1 MERLRSILKQIDG
14 RGYKAYKDIKG
25 LYRFAGYT
33 LSIDHVQGDPFALAT
48 RLSIRI
54 DLTQAAFPDELFS
67 SPIRKTAFEDFLGR
81 SMAASIRS
89 FVKGQR
95 GTGKSGEIRI
105 EAGGQQVLLRNA
117 FIVSSDAIEAR
128 LTAGLPADGRKV
140 LAEDAL
146 EMFFSE
152 LPGVVGRSLY
162 YKNCDAVAVKA
173 HVESVED
180 QEYLRNR
187 LAEKKLVSFLGDG
200 SLLPRNSGIDDRPLK
215 DGVVGF
221 ISPESLSLSLTLPNR
236 GEIRGMGIP
245 EGVTLI
251 VGGGFHGKS
260 TLLHAIERGVY
271 NHIPGDGRELVVTD
285 PGAVKIRAEDG
296 RYISEVDISPF
307 IDNLPFGRDTKA
319 FTTEN
324 ASGSTSQAANI
335 IEALECGSRLLLID
349 EDTCATN
356 FMIRD
361 ERMQSLVAK
370 DKEPITPLVRR
381 VRELYDSSGISTV
394 IVMGGSGDYFEVSD
408 RVIMMDSYEAKEVT
422 VEAHSI
428 AGLKRVAPETLCGT
442 SRLPEFFENCARRP
456 GPQRLDASRG
466 SRDVKI
472 DAADARTLN
481 YGKHRVDLSSVEQLI
496 DIGQTRSIG
505 LLIHYYAENYA
516 SKTLSLVE
524 GLKLALKDVDE
535 MGLDVLS
542 PYKVGN
548 LALPRLHEL
557 AAAVNRI
564 RPGN

>member
-1 MERLRSILKQIDG
+1 MERLRSILKRIDG
-14 RGYKAYKDIKG
+14 KGYKAYKDIKG
-25 LYRFAGYT
+25 LYSFSGYT
-33 LSIDHVQGDPFALAT
+33 LSIDHVQGDPFALPS
-48 RLSIRI
+48 RISIKI
-54 DLTQAAFPDELFS
+54 ALTEAGFPHELFS
-67 SPIRKTAFEDFLGR
+67 SPIRKTAFEDFIGR
-81 SMAASIRS
+81 SISTAIGE
-89 FVKGQR
+89 FVKGRR

-105 EAGGQQVLLRNA
+105 EAGSQQVLFRNA
-117 FIVSSDAIEAR
+117 IIVSSDAIEAR
-128 LTAGLPADGRKV
+128 LTVGLPADGRKV
-140 LAEDAL
+140 LAKDAG
-146 EMFFSE
+146 EMLFSE
-152 LPGVVGRSLY
+152 LPKVVGCSLY
-162 YKNCDAVAVKA
+162 YKNSDATALKA

-180 QEYLRNR
+180 QEYLRSWLSEKGLSAF
-187 LAEKKLVSFLGDG
+187 LADD
-200 SLLPRNSGIDDRPLK
+200 SLLPRKSGIDDRPLK

-221 ISPESLSLSLTLPNR
+221 RSPDSLALSVVLPNR
-236 GEIRGMGIP
+236 GKIRGMGIP

-271 NHIPGDGRELVVTD
+271 NHIPGDGRELVVTG
-285 PGAVKIRAEDG
+285 PTAVKVRAEDG
-296 RYISEVDISPF
+296 RSISEVDISPF

-349 EDTCATN
+349 EDTSATN

-361 ERMQSLVAK
+361 ERMQSLVARE
-370 DKEPITPLVRR
+370 KEPITPLVRR
-381 VRELYDSSGISTV
+381 VRELYDRSGVSTV

-422 VEAHSI
+422 SEAHDI
-428 AGLKRVAPETLCGT
+428 AGPKAAAPETSSLSWFSESCVRKPQPE
-442 SRLPEFFENCARRP
+442 RLN
-456 GPQRLDASRG
+456 ASRG
-466 SRDVKI
+466 RRDVKI
-472 DAADARTLN
+472 DAADVETLN
-481 YGKHRVDLSSVEQLI
+481 YGEHRVDLSSVEQLI
-496 DIGQTRSIG
+496 DMGQTRSIG
-505 LLIHYYAENYA
+505 LLIHYYSVNYA
-516 SKTLSLVE
+516 SKTSSLVE

-564 RPGN
+564 RPRS